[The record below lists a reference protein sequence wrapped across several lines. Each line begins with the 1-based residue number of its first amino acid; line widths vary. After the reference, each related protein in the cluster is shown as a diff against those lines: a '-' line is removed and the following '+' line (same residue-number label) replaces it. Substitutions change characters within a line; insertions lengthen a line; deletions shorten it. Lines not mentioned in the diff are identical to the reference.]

1 MCADFWNFSDDKTRA
16 SLVCS
21 GVGKCYAAAPE
32 YHFPEMCMVRV
43 VVVVVAVAMLAIALW

>member
-1 MCADFWNFSDDKTRA
+1 MCADFWNFNDDKTRTR
-16 SLVCS
+16 LVCS

-43 VVVVVAVAMLAIALW
+43 VVVVVVMLVMALW

>member
-32 YHFPEMCMVRV
+32 YHFPEMCMVRI
-43 VVVVVAVAMLAIALW
+43 VVVVVAVMLAMALW